1 MKFKIY
7 KPTKSAMQ
15 SGRKNTK
22 KWLMKPIEE
31 SGVRSVN
38 SLTGWISASNTNS
51 QFHFEFLNKEAAIK
65 FAESRNFDYEISEP
79 KSATLKKKSYA
90 ENFTN

>member
-7 KPTKSAMQ
+7 KPAKSAMQ

-22 KWLMKPIEE
+22 KWLMKPMEE

-38 SLTGWISASNTNS
+38 SLVGWISASNTNS
-51 QFHFEFLNKEAAIK
+51 QLQFKFLSKEDAIK
-65 FAESRNFDYEISEP
+65 FAESRNFAYEIFEP

>member
-7 KPTKSAMQ
+7 QPTKSAMQ

-22 KWLMKPIEE
+22 KWLMNPIEE
-31 SGVRSVN
+31 NGVRSVN
-38 SLTGWISASNTNS
+38 SLTGWISASNTAS
-51 QFHFEFLNKEAAIK
+51 QLQFEFSSKEEAIK
-65 FAESRNFDYEISEP
+65 FAESRNFSYEIFEP

-90 ENFTN
+90 ENFTG

>member
-15 SGRKNTK
+15 SGQKNTK
-22 KWLMKPIEE
+22 KWLVTPIEE
-31 SGVRSVN
+31 SKSRSINNIMSWV
-38 SLTGWISASNTNS
+38 SSDNTANQLKFSFTSKEEAVKFVES
-51 QFHFEFLNKEAAIK
+51 QGFE
-65 FAESRNFDYEISEP
+65 YEIEESHTA
-79 KSATLKKKSYA
+79 SLKKKSYA

>member
-1 MKFKIY
+1 MKFIIY
-7 KPTKSAMQ
+7 KPAKSAMQ

-51 QFHFEFLNKEAAIK
+51 QLHFEFLNKEDAIK
-65 FAESRNFDYEISEP
+65 FAESRNFSYEIFEP
-79 KSATLKKKSYA
+79 KSAALKKKSYA
-90 ENFTN
+90 ENFTG

>member
-1 MKFKIY
+1 
-7 KPTKSAMQ
+7 MQ

-51 QFHFEFLNKEAAIK
+51 QLHFEFLNKEDAIK
-65 FAESRNFDYEISEP
+65 FAESRNFSYEIFEP
-79 KSATLKKKSYA
+79 KSAALKKKSYA
-90 ENFTN
+90 ENFTG